1 MQNYQ
6 TQIGGGIGCLG
17 MILLVGV
24 LFIDPFLMVIAFPA
38 ILIGGALMWFGEKKG
53 ERKEKED
60 VEKQKD
66 ILEKF

>member
-1 MQNYQ
+1 MENYQ

-17 MILLVGV
+17 FILLVGV
-24 LFIDPFLMVIAFPA
+24 IFIDPFLMVLAFPA
-38 ILIGGALMWFGEKKG
+38 IFIGAALMWIGQKKG